1 MIAALGLKGVDNVF
15 TRSALDMILTGFTVD
30 KAPAD
35 NDVTIQTKT
44 HSEQVENI
52 IYAIENAS
60 ENDFPQIVA
69 RQDEKLVF
77 VSQRDII
84 RVHTQG
90 RKVLLE
96 TEGETLTV
104 RKTLSGLEEDLN
116 PKRFIRIS
124 QSEIINLYKVKCFDI
139 NISGTIGVEFDNGT
153 KSWASRSHVRD
164 IKAILREQV
173 GR

>member
-1 MIAALGLKGVDNVF
+1 MVEIDVILDDKYVDP
-15 TRSALDMILTGFTVD
+15 
-30 KAPAD
+30 K
-35 NDVTIQTKT
+35 VTIQTKT

-60 ENDFPQIVA
+60 ENDFPTIVA
-69 RQDEKLVF
+69 RNDDKLVF

-96 TEGETLTV
+96 TEEGTLNV
-104 RKTLSGLEEDLN
+104 KRTLAGLEEDLN
-116 PKRFIRIS
+116 PKRFLRIS

-139 NISGTIGVEFDNGT
+139 NMTGTIGVEFDNGT
-153 KSWASRSHVRD
+153 KSWASRSRVKN
-164 IKAILREQV
+164 IKAMLKAAK
-173 GR
+173 

>member
-1 MIAALGLKGVDNVF
+1 MVEIDVILDDKYVDP
-15 TRSALDMILTGFTVD
+15 
-30 KAPAD
+30 K
-35 NDVTIQTKT
+35 VTIQTKT

-60 ENDFPQIVA
+60 ENDFPTIVA
-69 RQDEKLVF
+69 RNDDKLIF

-96 TEGETLTV
+96 TEEG
-104 RKTLSGLEEDLN
+104 TLSVKRTLAGLEEDLN
-116 PKRFIRIS
+116 PKRFLRIS

-139 NISGTIGVEFDNGT
+139 NMAGTIGVEFDNGT
-153 KSWASRSHVRD
+153 KSWASRSRVKN
-164 IKAILREQV
+164 IKAMLKAAK
-173 GR
+173 